1 MVDKGIQSLNWI
13 IWLITPLQPLL
24 GCLAK
29 SDVKY
34 SLLTS
39 EIGQDWEPCCLYLLQ
54 HRITFFLWHVIDF
67 ICRQFRYQHIR
78 VWSLVSMDVVRRTK
92 TLKKIKRRIQKV
104 KILCGKKEN
113 ELPHLLIPAVL
124 ATIFKVY
131 NLVDRRILPK
141 FPCVFCFRNILFVF
155 SFSFIWFRFD
165 LKIVSKIW
173 KKDILLRLRFIHES
187 VKPSNGY
194 RKR

>member
-1 MVDKGIQSLNWI
+1 MLNIHSWHQK
-13 IWLITPLQPLL
+13 LVRTENLV
-24 GCLAK
+24 AF
-29 SDVKY
+29 S
-34 SLLTS
+34 
-39 EIGQDWEPCCLYLLQ
+39 CCSTEL
-54 HRITFFLWHVIDF
+54 HFFSWHVIDF

-78 VWSLVSMDVVRRTK
+78 VWSLVSKDVTKRTK

-141 FPCVFCFRNILFVF
+141 FPCVICFRNILFVF

-173 KKDILLRLRFIHES
+173 KKGDILLRLRFIHES
-187 VKPSNGY
+187 VKPSNEY
-194 RKR
+194 RNR